1 MRCRFGAVVLLLVL
15 FASLSGAVEK
25 FPLPESP
32 IQLEGE
38 PSPGRYFDV
47 VGRRALLMGNEGGAM
62 EAWIYPFKI
71 AHGLRIHFRRD
82 DFPEPLPA
90 EELARW
96 ITVRPEST
104 TVVFSHDE
112 FTVAVTFFVPLEEPA
127 IVLLLDV
134 DADEPLTVSVSFVP
148 DLEPMWPASLGGQ
161 YSFWHDEAAAFVL
174 SESRR
179 RYNAL
184 VGSPAASRHFAT
196 PAHRLA
202 ESPNRFDI
210 EITTRLAASDY
221 IPVVI
226 AGGSMGREEAL
237 ETYRRVLGNLGSL
250 YSGRVEHACGLRG
263 ELLAIDSPDDD
274 LDLAFEWAKVALD
287 DGLSCN
293 PDLGCGLVAGFGSS
307 GRSER
312 PGFAW
317 FFGGDA
323 FFNSFA
329 LNGYGDFAAVRTALE
344 LIRRNQREDGKIMH
358 ELSQGAAFIDWFG
371 DYPYGYYH
379 LETSPYYIISVWN
392 YVLASGDLEF
402 LRQSWPSMLAAF
414 RYAATTETDGDGLV
428 ENSLGGLGA
437 LEVGVLL
444 QDLKTDIYVAGL
456 WVESIRSLLR
466 AAELLAE
473 EGIVDEVTPLLERAE
488 ESLRNLFFDPQR
500 GYHAFAI
507 ALDGTAVSELTAWPA
522 VPMIFGLLP
531 AEQALATLHR
541 LAGPEMATDWGARM
555 LTSESEVYD
564 PVAYNN
570 GAVWPFLTGYV
581 AMAQY
586 RYHRPQAGLQLLRA
600 LAGLTFEGSR
610 GDIAELYS
618 GDFHRPLDAA
628 VPHQL
633 FSSGGF
639 AAPVVRGLLGLET
652 DAVSRTLTFAPQLP
666 AEWDR
671 LTINNVPLGLGKNL
685 RVEFERGRGT
695 LRYRFRGAE
704 EGWILRFR
712 PALPLGTLVGGV
724 YVNGNPVEFGTES
737 RRSAVV
743 LECEIPLRPDTNI
756 EVSLEEMTELILP
769 VPPSLPGQRSQGLRY
784 VDSWR
789 QGETI
794 YYSVA
799 GRTGRTYECIVL
811 TLAGTTSVQVSI
823 PADTE
828 REFATV
834 TLAIRDGRLSVAD
847 DD

>member
-1 MRCRFGAVVLLLVL
+1 MRCRFGTAVLLLAL
-15 FASLSGAVEK
+15 FASSGEAVEK

-32 IQLEGE
+32 IRLEGE
-38 PSPGRYFDV
+38 PSPARYFDV
-47 VGRRALLMGNEGGAM
+47 VGRRALLMGSEGGAL
-62 EAWIYPFKI
+62 EAWVYPFKI
-71 AHGLRIHFRRD
+71 AHDLRLHFRRH

-104 TVVFSHDE
+104 TVVYSHEE
-112 FTVAVTFFVPLEEPA
+112 FTVAVTFFVPLDEPA
-127 IVLLLDV
+127 VVLLLDV
-134 DADEPLTVSVSFVP
+134 DAAEPLTISGSFVP

-161 YSFWHDEAAAFVL
+161 YSFWHGEAAAFVL

-184 VGSPAASRHFAT
+184 VGSPTASRHFTT

-210 EITTRLAASDY
+210 EVTPQLAASDY
-221 IPVVI
+221 IPVVL

-237 ETYRRVLGNLGSL
+237 ETYRSVLGNLESL
-250 YSGRVEHACGLRG
+250 YAERVEHSRRLRG
-263 ELLAIDSPDDD
+263 ELLGIDSPDGDF
-274 LDLAFEWAKVALD
+274 DLAFEWAKVALD

-293 PDLGCGLVAGFGSS
+293 PDLGCGLVAGFGPS

-329 LNGYGDFAAVRTALE
+329 LNGYGDFSAVRTALE
-344 LIRRNQREDGKIMH
+344 LMRRNQREDGKIMH

-379 LETSPYYIISVWN
+379 LETSPYYIVSVWN
-392 YVLASGDLEF
+392 YVRASGDLEF
-402 LRQSWPSMLAAF
+402 LRRSWPSMLAAF
-414 RYAATTETDGDGLV
+414 RYAATTETDGDGLP

-444 QDLKTDIYVAGL
+444 RDLKTDIYVAGL
-456 WVESIRSLLR
+456 WVESMRCLLR

-473 EGIVDEVTPLLERAE
+473 EGVAGEVAPLLAIAE
-488 ESLRNLFFDPQR
+488 ESLRRLFFDPQR
-500 GYHAFAI
+500 GYHALAI
-507 ALDGTAVSELTAWPA
+507 ATDGTAVSELTAWPA
-522 VPMIFGLLP
+522 VPIVFGLLP
-531 AEQALATLHR
+531 EEQALATLRR
-541 LAGPEMATDWGARM
+541 LAAPEMSTDWGARM

-610 GDIAELYS
+610 GEIAELYS

-633 FSSGGF
+633 FSSAGF
-639 AAPVVRGLLGLET
+639 AAPVVRGLLGLEA

-671 LTINNVPLGLGKNL
+671 LTIKNVPLGSGENL
-685 RVEFERGRGT
+685 RIEFERDGGT
-695 LRYRFRGAE
+695 LRYRFRGAR
-704 EGWILRFR
+704 EGWVLRFR
-712 PALPLGTLVGGV
+712 PALPVGTLVGGV
-724 YVNGNPVEFGTES
+724 SVDGRPLEFSLENH
-737 RRSAVV
+737 RSAVA
-743 LECEIPLRPDTNI
+743 LACEIPLRPQMFI
-756 EVSLEEMTELILP
+756 EVSLEEMTQLILP
-769 VPPSLPGQRSQGLRY
+769 APRSLPGRRSHGLRY
-784 VDSWR
+784 IDSWR
-789 QGETI
+789 EEETI
-794 YYSVA
+794 YYTVA
-799 GRTGRTYECIVL
+799 GRAGRTYECIVQ
-811 TLAGTTSVQVSI
+811 TLAVAAPVAVSI
-823 PADTE
+823 PAAAE
-828 REFATV
+828 REFATI
-834 TLAIRDGRLSVAD
+834 TLAFRDGSLSVAD